1 VGRRGTGPLGGEESN
16 IRVYRVGAK
25 VCREV
30 AVLRGYLS
38 SVECLAVQDVGRVVV
53 LVEGG
58 GRGGVINAQ
67 GDLQAKE
74 ETMETGSGEAG
85 GGLWRGG
92 DEIPGSG
99 HQVGGG
105 RNHAVDGYFYFY
117 CSKAICYEN
126 SNITCYSQIFLT
138 F

>member
-1 VGRRGTGPLGGEESN
+1 MGRRGTWPLGGEESN

-67 GDLQAKE
+67 GD
-74 ETMETGSGEAG
+74 
-85 GGLWRGG
+85 
-92 DEIPGSG
+92 
-99 HQVGGG
+99 
-105 RNHAVDGYFYFY
+105 
-117 CSKAICYEN
+117 
-126 SNITCYSQIFLT
+126 
-138 F
+138 